1 MAREEF
7 IGFSFNKRHSSE
19 FNIVRTSDG
28 SRFKYNLTPDLQ
40 NKTVAV
46 PGGDGSYL
54 FGTTYTQRPHNISFA
69 YDNLT
74 EGKLIELTNW
84 LRADQ
89 VGELIF
95 DEWPH
100 KAWDVK
106 ISAPPTISFIPF
118 EEGGQRIYKGEGT
131 ISFIAYQAF
140 AHNPEGKKWLN
151 DYDSE
156 LHSFLTIYKLADN
169 SGNTY
174 DQVGD
179 NVITVF
185 NAGNKPTP
193 FNLTFLAAEG
203 KFTLSDDNKGLL
215 NFTIPVTHAG
225 KRFRINTKL
234 HLFEDLK
241 EEKTSSGIVVYTPSG
256 VVYNDW
262 ITGGNF
268 FKLEPG
274 KSELVCSRV
283 IEKPDTGE
291 IELARGL
298 VAEAIDYKY
307 LYF

>member
-7 IGFSFNKRHSSE
+7 VGFSFNKRHSSE

-74 EGKLIELTNW
+74 EEKLIELNNW

-131 ISFIAYQAF
+131 ISFIAYQSF
-140 AHNPEGKKWLN
+140 AHNPEGKKWLG
-151 DYDSE
+151 DYDQE
-156 LHSFLTIYKLADN
+156 LQSFLAISGLRAQGNYDAIQTNDN
-169 SGNTY
+169 GST
-174 DQVGD
+174 V
-179 NVITVF
+179 VVF

-203 KFTLSDDNKGLL
+203 DFTLSDSSKGVL
-215 NFTIPVTHAG
+215 NFTIPAAHKDTY
-225 KRFRINTKL
+225 FRINNKL
-234 HLFEDLK
+234 HLFEHLNED
-241 EEKTSSGIVVYTPSG
+241 GTPSG
-256 VVYNDW
+256 IVYNDW

-274 KSELVCSRV
+274 ESTLSC
-283 IEKPDTGE
+283 
-291 IELARGL
+291 GL
-298 VAEAIDYKY
+298 VPTAIDYKY

>member
-7 IGFSFNKRHSSE
+7 IGFSFNERHSSE

-74 EGKLIELTNW
+74 EEKLIELNNW

-131 ISFIAYQAF
+131 ISFIAYQSF
-140 AHNPEGKKWLN
+140 AHNPKGKKWLG
-151 DYDSE
+151 DYDQE
-156 LHSFLTIYKLADN
+156 LQSFLAISGVKAQGSYDAIQTNDN
-169 SGNTY
+169 GST
-174 DQVGD
+174 
-179 NVITVF
+179 VIVF

-203 KFTLSDDNKGLL
+203 EFTLSDSSKGVL
-215 NFTIPVTHAG
+215 NFTIPAAYNGT
-225 KRFRINTKL
+225 RFRINNKL
-234 HLFEDLK
+234 HLFEHLNED
-241 EEKTSSGIVVYTPSG
+241 GTPSG
-256 VVYNDW
+256 VVYNDG

-274 KSELVCSRV
+274 ESTLSC
-283 IEKPDTGE
+283 G
-291 IELARGL
+291 LAPI
-298 VAEAIDYKY
+298 AIDYKY

>member
-7 IGFSFNKRHSSE
+7 IGFSFNGKHSSE

-74 EGKLIELTNW
+74 EGKLIELNNW

-131 ISFIAYQAF
+131 ISFIAYQSF
-140 AHNPEGKKWLN
+140 AHNPKGKKWLN
-151 DYDSE
+151 DYDPE
-156 LHSFLTIYKLADN
+156 LHSFLKIYELADN
-169 SGNTY
+169 SKNTY
-174 DQVGD
+174 DQVGKG
-179 NVITVF
+179 IQATTVY
-185 NAGNKPTP
+185 NAGNEDVP
-193 FNLTFLAAEG
+193 FSLIFETTKAKTKTDYTIQGVKGQL
-203 KFTLSDDNKGLL
+203 KFSVPAD
-215 NFTIPVTHAG
+215 VTSKVRVNG
-225 KRFRINTKL
+225 KL
-234 HLFEDLK
+234 HLLEQLDDN
-241 EEKTSSGIVVYTPSG
+241 EKPTG
-256 VVYNDW
+256 VVFNNW
-262 ITGGNF
+262 ITGGDF
-268 FKLEPG
+268 F
-274 KSELVCSRV
+274 ELPADPRESQITYGNLNV
-283 IEKPDTGE
+283 KK
-291 IELARGL
+291 
-298 VAEAIDYKY
+298 IDYKY
-307 LYF
+307 KYL